1 MLADDRKEE
10 MKEVC
15 SLAIHSE
22 KVMKT
27 LNKAFEEHVTKV
39 GFDAIEKC
47 AAEAVK
53 VSSTFIRFPQCS
65 AVHRVLYFVYF
76 INIFVFC
83 FCFNYRIRNCL

>member
-53 VSSTFIRFPQCS
+53 VSSTFIR
-65 AVHRVLYFVYF
+65 VLYFVYF

>member
-15 SLAIHSE
+15 SIAIHSE

-53 VSSTFIRFPQCS
+53 VSSIFIRLPLQCC
-65 AVHRVLYFVYF
+65 AVFVVF
-76 INIFVFC
+76 CINIFVFC
-83 FCFNYRIRNCL
+83 LCFNYRIRICL

>member
-53 VSSTFIRFPQCS
+53 VSSTFIRFPLQCS
-65 AVHRVLYFVYF
+65 APCV
-76 INIFVFC
+76 VFC
-83 FCFNYRIRNCL
+83 IFYQYFCILFLL